1 MKIIL
6 LKDVPKLG
14 KKFDIKNASDGYA
27 LNLLIPQG
35 LAIVATPDAIKRVE
49 LEKKQEEA
57 KRKIH
62 EELLIENLSGLSEI
76 TLTITAKANPKGHLF
91 AGLHADAIAVE
102 LQKQTRL
109 QVDPSFIQIK
119 QPIKEVGDY
128 IIEVKAS
135 GLSTMPTHAGQA
147 GKSAKFKLIIKKA

>member
-14 KKFDIKNASDGYA
+14 KKFDIKTASDGHA

-35 LAIVATPDAIKRVE
+35 LAIIATPDAVKRVE

-62 EELLIENLSGLSEI
+62 EELLAENLKGLNET

-91 AGLHADAIAVE
+91 AGLHAEAIASE

-109 QVDPSFIQIK
+109 QVEPSFIQLK
-119 QPIKEVGDY
+119 NPIKEVGEY
-128 IIEVKAS
+128 TLEVKA
-135 GLSTMPTHAGQA
+135 A
-147 GKSAKFKLIIKKA
+147 GKSAKFKLIIEKA